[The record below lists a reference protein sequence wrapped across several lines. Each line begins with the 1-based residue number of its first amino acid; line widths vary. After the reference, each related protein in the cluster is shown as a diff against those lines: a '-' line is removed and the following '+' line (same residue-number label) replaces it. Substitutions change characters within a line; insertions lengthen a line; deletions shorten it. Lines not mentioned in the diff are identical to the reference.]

1 MLQELLLHVML
12 MLINIYEDNSLLAQA
27 ELIHTLLLRPNIPVI
42 IVTRLATTTVHVTP
56 PTQNEE
62 GFPWSTAEYTVQ
74 CPIEY
79 SRNLNIEG
87 LCESLN

>member
-1 MLQELLLHVML
+1 MLQESLLHVML

-56 PTQNEE
+56 HKMRKAFLGPLQNTL
-62 GFPWSTAEYTVQ
+62 SNAQ
-74 CPIEY
+74 
-79 SRNLNIEG
+79 LNTLEI
-87 LCESLN
+87 